1 MQQKNY
7 LNFIKAK
14 SMKANENMER
24 VYELLEQFNFGELP
38 AHDKSYILSVM
49 SESEYT
55 NLRSTL
61 TDTEIFFANAEEL
74 NLNESLYKALINK
87 RKNENFLIRVLKQPV
102 QFYKV
107 AASVLIILGLFS
119 IFHYTNLNDNNKKK
133 TSNDTIY
140 IYKTDTVYSRFV
152 DTVKLIKEKIVYITQ
167 KKEPDPSFKLLS
179 AAKSDYDSSKEICP
193 NDIDRIK
200 AFVFN
205 NNVSNDTLFKN

>member
-1 MQQKNY
+1 
-7 LNFIKAK
+7 
-14 SMKANENMER
+14 MKANENMER
-24 VYELLEQFNFGELP
+24 VYELLELFNFGELP
-38 AHDKSYILSVM
+38 EQDKSYILSVM
-49 SESEYT
+49 SENEYT

-61 TDTEIFFANAEEL
+61 TDTEILFANAEEL

-133 TSNDTIY
+133 ASNDTIY

-167 KKEPDPSFKLLS
+167 KKEPDQSLKLLS
-179 AAKSDYDSSKEICP
+179 SAKPDYDSSKEICP

>member
-24 VYELLEQFNFGELP
+24 VYELLELFNFGELP
-38 AHDKSYILSVM
+38 EQDKSYILSVM

-55 NLRSTL
+55 NLRSTI

-133 TSNDTIY
+133 ASNDTIY

-167 KKEPDPSFKLLS
+167 KKEPDPSLKLLS
-179 AAKSDYDSSKEICP
+179 SAKPDYDSSKEICP